1 MSGVFD
7 PRNDLERQLAAAQE
21 GMISEESFMEALLGS
36 QVFMPVRDQDG
47 IKGFQRSTRAVPLT
61 LQSEE
66 GIEVLI
72 LFTSPE
78 RARDF
83 LRDFPGY
90 QGGLLAEF
98 TWVLE
103 RVGSGVGITLNP
115 GWEVGLDLEPEMVQQ
130 LIQSQKGEAEP
141 QA

>member
-1 MSGVFD
+1 MSETFE
-7 PRNDLERQLAAAQE
+7 PRNDLERQLVAVQQGRIPE
-21 GMISEESFMEALLGS
+21 DVFMEALLAA

-98 TWVLE
+98 AWVLE
-103 RVGSGVGITLNP
+103 RVGSGVGIALNP
-115 GWEVGLDLEPEMVQQ
+115 GWEIGLDLEPGMVQQ
-130 LIQSQKGEAEP
+130 LAQDLKGRTEA

>member
-1 MSGVFD
+1 MSGAFHS
-7 PRNDLERQLAAAQE
+7 RNDLERQLVAAQE
-21 GMISEESFMEALLGS
+21 GMISEETFMDALLGS

-61 LQSEE
+61 LQSGE

-83 LRDFPGY
+83 LKDFPGY

-103 RVGSGVGITLNP
+103 RVGTGVGIALNP

-130 LIQSQKGEAEP
+130 LAQGRKGRAEP
-141 QA
+141 RA